1 MRHGTALAILS
12 GLLIGCTPTAVEK
25 QALDPAFS
33 EAARQSDVPRDLL
46 VAIAYS
52 QSRLD
57 DRGGELAEDGSAG
70 VMGLLESP
78 HLDGPSL
85 THAATLIG
93 QSPADVALDSRLNI
107 LAAAA
112 ALRFQGDQW
121 EAETGLELHE
131 VADWAEIVGWY
142 AGGEDAGMQRSY
154 TREVIGWIESGLVA
168 QTPDGET
175 IAIEPKEIDAP
186 WLNFQPV
193 SGSSGDYSGNA
204 NFVQAHSSNY
214 THQSRSA
221 SDIDMIV
228 VHTAQGSYSGTA
240 YWFADSRANASAH
253 YVIRSS
259 DGEVTQMVYEEDK
272 AWHGGHGTTNSR
284 SVGIELEGYIESP
297 STYYTD
303 AMYGSLATLIV
314 DISRRQ
320 GVALDRNHII
330 GHNEVPGCAYTGGG
344 GASCHTDPGSGFDWD
359 KLMSKVN
366 GISGGGSSGSGDSS
380 GGASSG
386 STTATGTLYGFVRE
400 NSIYSGN
407 GISGAT
413 VTTSTGLST
422 TTNANGLY
430 TFEGLDAGYLTL
442 SVTASGYRTASGEE
456 EVLANHTN
464 WESIALSS
472 TGGPSGTPENLSPSG
487 WDTVYGPS
495 VTLDWNGVS
504 GAAYE
509 VKIYFY
515 NGGNW
520 EYYYAYNTGSSPE
533 KMFWPS
539 VNDTYYAFSVRAKG
553 GDGSSEWSDKNYF
566 YFDN

>member
-1 MRHGTALAILS
+1 MRHGIAFATLS
-12 GLLIGCTPTAVEK
+12 GLLISCTPTALEK
-25 QALDPAFS
+25 QEIDPAFS

-70 VMGLLESP
+70 VMGLPESP
-78 HLDGPSL
+78 LQDGPSL
-85 THAATLIG
+85 SHAAQLIG

-112 ALRFQGDQW
+112 ELRFHGDAW
-121 EAETGLELHE
+121 ENETGLELND

-142 AGGEDAGMQRSY
+142 AGGENAGMQRSY
-154 TREVIGWIESGLVA
+154 TREVISWIESGLVA
-168 QTPDGET
+168 ETPSGEV
-175 IAIEPKEIDAP
+175 IAIEPREIDAP

-193 SGSSGDYSGNA
+193 AGAGGDYSGNA
-204 NFVQAHSSNY
+204 NFVAAHSSNY
-214 THQSRSA
+214 TNQSRSA

-284 SVGIELEGYIESP
+284 SVGIELEGYIEKP

-303 AMYGSLATLIV
+303 AMYSSLATLIV
-314 DISRRQ
+314 DISKRQ
-320 GVALDRNHII
+320 GVTLDRNHII
-330 GHNEVPGCAYTGGG
+330 GHNEVPGCSYAGGG
-344 GASCHTDPGSGFDWD
+344 GSSCHTDPGSGFDWD

-366 GISGGGSSGSGDSS
+366 SISGGSSSGSS

-386 STTATGTLYGFVRE
+386 STSGTGTLLGFVRE

-422 TTNANGLY
+422 TTDSNGLY
-430 TFEGLDAGYLTL
+430 KFEGVAAGYLTL
-442 SVTASGYRTASGEE
+442 SVSASGYGTASGEE
-456 EVLANHTN
+456 EVLASNTN

-472 TGGPSGTPENLSPSG
+472 TGAPSGIPENLSPTG
-487 WDTVYGPS
+487 WQTVYGPD
-495 VTLDWNGVS
+495 VTMDWDGVS
-504 GAAYE
+504 GASYE
-509 VKIYFY
+509 VKVYFY

-520 EYYYAYNTGSSPE
+520 EYYYAYNTGGSTE
-533 KMFWPS
+533 KKFWPA

-553 GDGSSEWSDKNYF
+553 GDGSSEWSDKSYF
-566 YFDN
+566 YFNN

>member
-1 MRHGTALAILS
+1 MRHGIAFATLS
-12 GLLIGCTPTAVEK
+12 GLLISCTPTALEK
-25 QALDPAFS
+25 QEIDPAFS

-70 VMGLLESP
+70 VMGLPESP
-78 HLDGPSL
+78 LQDGPSL
-85 THAATLIG
+85 SHAAELIG

-112 ALRFQGDQW
+112 ELRFHGDQW
-121 EAETGLELHE
+121 EEETGLELND

-154 TREVIGWIESGLVA
+154 TREVISWIESGLVA
-168 QTPDGET
+168 ETPNGEV
-175 IAIEPKEIDAP
+175 IAIEPREIDAP
-186 WLNFQPV
+186 WLNFKPV
-193 SGSSGDYSGNA
+193 AGAGGDYSGNA
-204 NFVQAHSSNY
+204 NFVKAHSSNY
-214 THQSRSA
+214 TNQSRGA

-284 SVGIELEGYIESP
+284 SVGIELEGYIEKP

-303 AMYGSLATLIV
+303 AMYSSLATLIV
-314 DISRRQ
+314 DISKRQ
-320 GVALDRNHII
+320 GVTLDRDHII
-330 GHNEVPGCAYTGGG
+330 GHNEVPGCSYTGGG

-366 GISGGGSSGSGDSS
+366 TISGGSSSGS

-386 STTATGTLYGFVRE
+386 STTGTGTLLGFVRE

-422 TTNANGLY
+422 TTDSNGLY
-430 TFEGLDAGYLTL
+430 KFEGVSAGYLTL
-442 SVTASGYRTASGEE
+442 SVSASGYATASGEE
-456 EVLANHTN
+456 EVLASNTN
-464 WESIALSS
+464 WESIALTS
-472 TGGPSGTPENLSPSG
+472 TGAPSGIPAGLSPTG
-487 WDTVYGPS
+487 WQTVYGPD
-495 VTLDWNGVS
+495 VTMDWDGVS
-504 GAAYE
+504 GASYE
-509 VKIYFY
+509 VKVYFY

-520 EYYYAYNTGSSPE
+520 EYYYAYNTGSSTE
-533 KMFWPS
+533 KKFWPA
-539 VNDTYYAFSVRAKG
+539 VDDTYYAFSVRAKG
-553 GDGSSEWSDKNYF
+553 GEIGRASCRERV
-566 YFDN
+566 

>member
-1 MRHGTALAILS
+1 MRHGIAFATLS
-12 GLLIGCTPTAVEK
+12 GLLISCTPTALEK
-25 QALDPAFS
+25 QEIDPAFS

-70 VMGLLESP
+70 VMGLPESP
-78 HLDGPSL
+78 LQDGPSL
-85 THAATLIG
+85 SHAAELIG

-112 ALRFQGDQW
+112 ELRFHGDQW
-121 EAETGLELHE
+121 EEETGLELND

-154 TREVIGWIESGLVA
+154 TREVISWIESGLVA
-168 QTPDGET
+168 ETPNGEV
-175 IAIEPKEIDAP
+175 IAIEPREIDAP
-186 WLNFQPV
+186 WLNFKPV
-193 SGSSGDYSGNA
+193 AGAGGDYSGNA
-204 NFVQAHSSNY
+204 NFVKAHSSNY
-214 THQSRSA
+214 TNQSRGA

-284 SVGIELEGYIESP
+284 SVGIELEGYIEKP

-303 AMYGSLATLIV
+303 AMYSSLATLIV
-314 DISRRQ
+314 DISKRQ
-320 GVALDRNHII
+320 GVTLDRDHII
-330 GHNEVPGCAYTGGG
+330 GHNEVPGCSYTGGG

-366 GISGGGSSGSGDSS
+366 TISGGSSSGS

-386 STTATGTLYGFVRE
+386 STTGSGTLLGFVRE

-422 TTNANGLY
+422 TTDSNGLY
-430 TFEGLDAGYLTL
+430 KFEGVSAGYLTL
-442 SVTASGYRTASGEE
+442 SVSASGYATASGEE
-456 EVLANHTN
+456 EVLASNTN
-464 WESIALSS
+464 WESIALTS
-472 TGGPSGTPENLSPSG
+472 TGAPSGIPAGLSPTG
-487 WDTVYGPS
+487 WQTVYGPD
-495 VTLDWNGVS
+495 VTMDWDGVS
-504 GAAYE
+504 GASYE
-509 VKIYFY
+509 VKVYFY

-520 EYYYAYNTGSSPE
+520 EYYYAYNTGSSTE
-533 KMFWPS
+533 KKFWPA
-539 VNDTYYAFSVRAKG
+539 VDDTYYAFSVRAKG
-553 GDGSSEWSDKNYF
+553 GDGSSEWSDKSYF
-566 YFDN
+566 YFNN

>member
-1 MRHGTALAILS
+1 MRHGIAFATLS
-12 GLLIGCTPTAVEK
+12 GLLISCTPTALEK
-25 QALDPAFS
+25 QEIDPAFS

-70 VMGLLESP
+70 VMGLPESP
-78 HLDGPSL
+78 LQDGPSL
-85 THAATLIG
+85 SHAAELIG

-112 ALRFQGDQW
+112 ELRFHGDVW
-121 EAETGLELHE
+121 ENETGLELND

-154 TREVIGWIESGLVA
+154 TREVISWIESGLVA
-168 QTPDGET
+168 ETPNGEV
-175 IAIEPKEIDAP
+175 IAIEPREIDAP
-186 WLNFQPV
+186 WLNFKPV
-193 SGSSGDYSGNA
+193 AGAGGDYSGNA
-204 NFVQAHSSNY
+204 NFVKAHSSNY
-214 THQSRSA
+214 TNQSRGA

-284 SVGIELEGYIESP
+284 SVGIELEGYIEKP

-303 AMYGSLATLIV
+303 AMYSSLATLIV
-314 DISRRQ
+314 DISKRQ
-320 GVALDRNHII
+320 GVTLDRDHII
-330 GHNEVPGCAYTGGG
+330 GHNEVPGCSYTGGG

-366 GISGGGSSGSGDSS
+366 TISGGSSSGS

-386 STTATGTLYGFVRE
+386 STTGTGTLLGFVRE

-422 TTNANGLY
+422 TTDSNGLY
-430 TFEGLDAGYLTL
+430 KFEGVSAGYLTL
-442 SVTASGYRTASGEE
+442 SVSASGYATASGEE
-456 EVLANHTN
+456 EVLASNTN
-464 WESIALSS
+464 WESIALTS
-472 TGGPSGTPENLSPSG
+472 TGAPSGIPAGLSPTG
-487 WDTVYGPS
+487 WQTVYGPD
-495 VTLDWNGVS
+495 VTMDWDGVS
-504 GAAYE
+504 GASYE
-509 VKIYFY
+509 VKVYFY

-520 EYYYAYNTGSSPE
+520 EYYYAYNTGSSTE
-533 KMFWPS
+533 KKFWPA
-539 VNDTYYAFSVRAKG
+539 VDDTYYAFSVRAKG
-553 GDGSSEWSDKNYF
+553 GDGSSEWSDKSYF
-566 YFDN
+566 YFNN

>member
-1 MRHGTALAILS
+1 MRHGIAFATLS
-12 GLLIGCTPTAVEK
+12 GLLISCTPTALEK
-25 QALDPAFS
+25 QEIDPAFS

-70 VMGLLESP
+70 VMGLPESP
-78 HLDGPSL
+78 LQDGPSL
-85 THAATLIG
+85 SHAAELIG

-112 ALRFQGDQW
+112 ELRFHGDQW
-121 EAETGLELHE
+121 EEETGLELND

-154 TREVIGWIESGLVA
+154 TREVISWIESGLVA
-168 QTPDGET
+168 ETPNGEV
-175 IAIEPKEIDAP
+175 IAIEPREIDAP
-186 WLNFQPV
+186 WLNFKPV
-193 SGSSGDYSGNA
+193 AGAGGDYSGNA
-204 NFVQAHSSNY
+204 NFVKAHSSNY
-214 THQSRSA
+214 TNQSRGA

-284 SVGIELEGYIESP
+284 SVGIELEGYIEKP

-303 AMYGSLATLIV
+303 AMYSSLATLIV
-314 DISRRQ
+314 DISKRQ
-320 GVALDRNHII
+320 GVTLDRDHII
-330 GHNEVPGCAYTGGG
+330 GHNEVPGCSYTGGG

-366 GISGGGSSGSGDSS
+366 TISGGSSSGS

-386 STTATGTLYGFVRE
+386 STTGTGTLLGFVRE

-422 TTNANGLY
+422 TTDSNGLY
-430 TFEGLDAGYLTL
+430 KFEGVSAGYLTL
-442 SVTASGYRTASGEE
+442 SVSASGYATASGEE
-456 EVLANHTN
+456 EVLASNTN
-464 WESIALSS
+464 WESIALTS
-472 TGGPSGTPENLSPSG
+472 TGAPSGIPAGLSPTG
-487 WDTVYGPS
+487 WQTVYGPD
-495 VTLDWNGVS
+495 VTMDWDGVS
-504 GAAYE
+504 GASYE
-509 VKIYFY
+509 VKVYFY

-520 EYYYAYNTGSSPE
+520 EYYYAYNTGSSTE
-533 KMFWPS
+533 KKFWPA
-539 VNDTYYAFSVRAKG
+539 VDDTYYAFSVRAKG
-553 GDGSSEWSDKNYF
+553 GDGSSEWSDKSYF
-566 YFDN
+566 YFNN

>member
-1 MRHGTALAILS
+1 MRHGIAFATLS
-12 GLLIGCTPTAVEK
+12 GLLISCTPTALEK
-25 QALDPAFS
+25 QEIDPAFS

-70 VMGLLESP
+70 VMGLPES
-78 HLDGPSL
+78 LLQDGPSL
-85 THAATLIG
+85 SHAAELIG

-112 ALRFQGDQW
+112 ELRFHGDQW
-121 EAETGLELHE
+121 EEETGLELND

-154 TREVIGWIESGLVA
+154 TREVISWIESGLVA
-168 QTPDGET
+168 ETPNGEV
-175 IAIEPKEIDAP
+175 IAIEPREIDAP
-186 WLNFQPV
+186 WLNFKPV
-193 SGSSGDYSGNA
+193 AGAGGDYSGNA
-204 NFVQAHSSNY
+204 NFVKAHSSNY
-214 THQSRSA
+214 TNQSRGA

-284 SVGIELEGYIESP
+284 SVGIELEGYIEKP

-303 AMYGSLATLIV
+303 AMYSSLATLIV
-314 DISRRQ
+314 DISKRQ
-320 GVALDRNHII
+320 GVTLDRDHII
-330 GHNEVPGCAYTGGG
+330 GHNEVPGCSYTGGG

-366 GISGGGSSGSGDSS
+366 TISGGSSSGS

-386 STTATGTLYGFVRE
+386 STTGTGTLLGFVRE

-413 VTTSTGLST
+413 VTTSTGTEHHHRLQR
-422 TTNANGLY
+422 L
-430 TFEGLDAGYLTL
+430 
-442 SVTASGYRTASGEE
+442 VQ
-456 EVLANHTN
+456 
-464 WESIALSS
+464 
-472 TGGPSGTPENLSPSG
+472 
-487 WDTVYGPS
+487 
-495 VTLDWNGVS
+495 
-504 GAAYE
+504 
-509 VKIYFY
+509 
-515 NGGNW
+515 
-520 EYYYAYNTGSSPE
+520 
-533 KMFWPS
+533 
-539 VNDTYYAFSVRAKG
+539 VRRRLG
-553 GDGSSEWSDKNYF
+553 RLPDPLRERQRLRHRER
-566 YFDN
+566 